1 MKMYEITEDLR
12 AIDELFNSAVD
23 ENGQPREL
31 TDEEKQFLTE
41 CFSNSKEDFE
51 EKFDSYGKYLAILK
65 AQAEAA
71 DGERKAMK
79 NEMDRLSARAK
90 AYTNRRD
97 SIKSYLFFNMQNLG
111 IEKYKTSL
119 FSANVQ
125 LSPISVSCIGNVDKL
140 PEDFLKPRE
149 ADTTAIKKAIKDGE
163 IVVTDSGDLYYDG
176 EKMEGLK
183 AEKNKILVIR

>member
-97 SIKSYLFFNMQNLG
+97 SIKSYLFSICKTWVLKNTKHLYFRQMFNFHQLALVVLVMW
-111 IEKYKTSL
+111 TSC
-119 FSANVQ
+119 Q
-125 LSPISVSCIGNVDKL
+125 KIS
-140 PEDFLKPRE
+140 
-149 ADTTAIKKAIKDGE
+149 
-163 IVVTDSGDLYYDG
+163 
-176 EKMEGLK
+176 
-183 AEKNKILVIR
+183 